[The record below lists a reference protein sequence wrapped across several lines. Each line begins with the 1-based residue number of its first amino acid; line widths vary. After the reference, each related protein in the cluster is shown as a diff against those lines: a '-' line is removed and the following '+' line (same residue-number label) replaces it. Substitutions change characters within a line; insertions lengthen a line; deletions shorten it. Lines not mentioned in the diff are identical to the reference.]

1 MWAWL
6 DALDKLIIVCSPW
19 APVFDEDDDDD
30 DEEEADDD
38 GIDDELE
45 IWLVISLEL
54 IFALLMPPALLL
66 LSVLN
71 TGGFIS
77 FIKEEDANW
86 LTLPKLVCE
95 GESRLEKKKIN

>member
-1 MWAWL
+1 L
-6 DALDKLIIVCSPW
+6 DAFDRLIIVCS
-19 APVFDEDDDDD
+19 ALTQVFDEDDDDD
-30 DEEEADDD
+30 DDDDEAEDD

-45 IWLVISLEL
+45 LGLVITLEL

-77 FIKEEDANW
+77 FIKEEDAN
-86 LTLPKLVCE
+86 
-95 GESRLEKKKIN
+95 